1 MKYYETLLGFTNYD
15 SFYEKVLEK
24 DIAYRDKQ
32 LAKQTKE
39 IDPYDLMLLFKE

>member
-32 LAKQTKE
+32 LVKQTKE
-39 IDPYDLMLLFKE
+39 VDPYDLMLLFKE